1 MSDILPTFASAP
13 LMVLYVNNQRI
24 GYALGLSV
32 NVSIAVDSV
41 QVLGEFISQSIE
53 PLYMPPVTGTFTIVE
68 LLSPQTQSNI
78 KSAANVK
85 GTATNP
91 AGTYTDLHK
100 KGQVFAPALDNT
112 GGSGADTL
120 NNQNLYRHLD
130 PATVLIRQTFDLAV
144 YIKVP
149 RVGIDNNG
157 VCNYTDIKNRE
168 SLEEFIFIKDCV
180 LQSKNIVI
188 SPGSL
193 VNVPLEFSGL
203 LVQNAALSEN
213 AREQLDSTNYQ
224 T

>member
-1 MSDILPTFASAP
+1 MSDILPVFASAP
-13 LMVLYVNNQRI
+13 KMVIYVNNQRI

-53 PLYMPPVTGTFTIVE
+53 PLYMPPVSGTFTVIE
-68 LLSPQTQSNI
+68 LLSPQTQANM
-78 KSAANVK
+78 KSAANTR
-85 GTATNP
+85 GTISNP
-91 AGTYTDLHK
+91 AGTYSDLQK
-100 KGQVFAPALDNT
+100 KGQTFAPALDNT
-112 GGSGADTL
+112 TGSGADTL
-120 NNQNLYRHLD
+120 NNQFLYRHLD
-130 PATVLIRQTFDLAV
+130 PATVLISQTFDLAV

-149 RVGIDNNG
+149 RIGMDSSG

-168 SLEEFIFIKDCV
+168 SLEEFLFIKDCR
-180 LQSKNIVI
+180 LQSKNVSI

-203 LVQNAALSEN
+203 LVQNAALAEN
-213 AREQLDSTNYQ
+213 AREQLDSSNYQ